1 MNEHTRRNWIV
12 TISQAA
18 VGFGIAGTFEIE
30 GQQVFELPPGLYGPS
45 SEHLGHALMSA
56 EPFHFI
62 PPECPTDY
70 IRPRSDSFKPLFF
83 SHAEFAALRK
93 LVQLMLGEPSSSATA
108 VVEEISEW
116 VDLQVSRA
124 GEIRAAA
131 ARLNSLQRGLATA
144 YYGSNRIA
152 ELERSNLDT
161 ICREG
166 LAWIDKNARDKYGS
180 EFLALPE
187 NSQLV
192 ILDAVSDR
200 RPDLKAKNSGTLFFA
215 HLKNE
220 TIKGFYTSR
229 AGLQELDFKGNAFY
243 ARSPGCDSKTS

>member
-1 MNEHTRRNWIV
+1 M
-12 TISQAA
+12 ISQAA
-18 VGFGIAGTFEIE
+18 VGLGIAGTLEIE
-30 GQQVFELPPGLYGPS
+30 GQQVFKLPPGLYGPS

-56 EPFHFI
+56 EPFHLI
-62 PPECPTDY
+62 PPGCPTDY
-70 IRPRSDSFKPLFF
+70 IRPRSDPFKPLFF

-93 LVQLMLGEPSSSATA
+93 LVHLILGETSTSAAT
-108 VVEEISEW
+108 VVEEVSES

-131 ARLNSLQRGLATA
+131 AKLNSLQRGLATA

-166 LAWIDKNARDKYGS
+166 LAWIDKTARDKHGN
-180 EFLALPE
+180 EFLALPD
-187 NSQLV
+187 NLQLA
-192 ILDAVSDR
+192 ILDAVSDT
-200 RPDLKAKNSGTLFFA
+200 RPDLKTQNSGTRFFA
-215 HLKNE
+215 HLKGE
-220 TIKGFYTSR
+220 TIRGFYTSQ
-229 AGLQELDFKGNAFY
+229 AGLKELDFKGNAFY